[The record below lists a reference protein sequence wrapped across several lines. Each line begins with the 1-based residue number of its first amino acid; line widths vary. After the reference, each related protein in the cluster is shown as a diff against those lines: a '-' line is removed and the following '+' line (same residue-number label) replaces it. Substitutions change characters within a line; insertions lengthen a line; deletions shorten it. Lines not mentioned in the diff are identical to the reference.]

1 MKAES
6 ILKFNGYVVEKLNFQ
21 LNKKFVHEKEIA
33 ISPAFN
39 REIEKLDANKYL
51 VRVKVVIGDLESEEQ
66 PFYIEVILSGKFE
79 VESEKRNNN
88 LSLIKSN
95 ATAILFPYL
104 RNAVSMLTALSNIPT
119 LTLPVFNIVA
129 LFEEYEKKANEK

>member
-104 RNAVSMLTALSNIPT
+104 RNAVSMLTAL
-119 LTLPVFNIVA
+119 FVA
-129 LFEEYEKKANEK
+129 DNLIKG

>member
-51 VRVKVVIGDLESEEQ
+51 VRVKVVIGDLES
-66 PFYIEVILSGKFE
+66 
-79 VESEKRNNN
+79 
-88 LSLIKSN
+88 
-95 ATAILFPYL
+95 
-104 RNAVSMLTALSNIPT
+104 
-119 LTLPVFNIVA
+119 
-129 LFEEYEKKANEK
+129 